1 MSAVTELWAT
11 SFEQALSRLGPS
23 EGGDAGAAA
32 RAKEGLG
39 SFLSSLPPGYTEQTS
54 PEDAAV
60 DWLEL
65 SSLLGHRPASEGLHA
80 DDGSTATSI
89 TRAVASHASE
99 PAGSAPPARPA
110 PPAGLEGHASRLV
123 LCPCRPGA
131 PGDFRLRRVG
141 LARVELSSFL
151 PVVESFGLAVVEA
164 VPWHFHFGS
173 GRPDAFV
180 DDIGLR
186 VDTPVMEPGGF
197 DPAQSGPRL
206 VDALEAVLG
215 GGGELG
221 PLNRLVVGAGLD
233 WREVALLGAYCA
245 YRRIIGGQ
253 WATEAADGMEDAL
266 VAFPSSAAA
275 VVRLF
280 IALLGPGSDLP
291 ADEARS
297 ALLEALTGVPDL
309 EHDRALHEL
318 VTLVEATT
326 RSNWALRR
334 DTIALKIASG
344 SVPFLPAPVPL
355 TETFV
360 WCRWFEALHVRF
372 GRVARGGI
380 RWSDRDTDLRSE
392 VLSLARAQVKKNSLI
407 VPTGAKG
414 AFVLRKEALG
424 KHELGRSA
432 YSAFIEAMLDVTD
445 NIVDGQVVRP
455 DGVVC
460 RDADD
465 PYLVVAPDKGTAHF
479 SDLAN
484 LISVRRGF
492 WLGDA
497 FASGGSSGYDHKSLA
512 ITARGAWVAVRR
524 HFRALGMDA
533 QHDQLRVVGVGDMSG
548 DVFGNGMLQSRSICL
563 VAAFDHRHIFVDPAP
578 GPERSYQERLR
589 LSQLE
594 TSSWADYDM
603 AAASRGAAVYSR
615 HAKKVELSPQACGA
629 LGVVGPG
636 TMSPPELVKAVLEAQ
651 VDLIF
656 FGGIGTFVKAPSE
669 TDIEVDDRANDDV
682 RVNADQLR
690 ARVVAEGANL
700 AMTQAAR
707 TSYSRRGGRVDT
719 DFIDN
724 AGGVAMSDREVNL
737 KILLSMALASDR
749 LAPAARDGVLAG
761 SAEEVADDV
770 LAQVEQSVVALDRAA
785 GSSAAELP
793 AIEALMADLARAGL
807 LDVEVE
813 DLPDGEELARRRQ
826 AGAGLSRPELAVL
839 LAYARSELARS
850 TEPSPLAG
858 YETTRSCA
866 TGYFPLGARQAYAD
880 LVPAHPLYRQLV
892 SSELADE
899 VIVRMGA
906 VWAHE
911 VAAET
916 GRQLWE
922 AAAAYWAARE
932 VLSAAPLFEEVDRV
946 AWSVSTEAET
956 AMRDSLSSGLG
967 RLARWYLTRLGPFD
981 PGVVISSDRPFVA
994 GLSAAYPF
1002 GAGSPSGGPF
1012 DDRPLAAALVALGL
1026 PEEVAARLAQ
1036 LVRDAAVGELA
1047 EAARASER
1055 EVGPVAS
1062 AYAAVEEGLSLV
1074 GLERALSRRD
1084 TSDLWER
1091 WELDLLAD
1099 DLARSRVVAVTRSL
1113 QSHPDFAGAD
1123 AARHWLA
1130 VRPGPLAHARDL
1142 IDHLGP
1148 EPGAKGPGAKKV
1160 GADLSLP
1167 LLALTLRA
1175 LGEAV
1180 RA

>member
-1 MSAVTELWAT
+1 M
-11 SFEQALSRLGPS
+11 
-23 EGGDAGAAA
+23 
-32 RAKEGLG
+32 
-39 SFLSSLPPGYTEQTS
+39 
-54 PEDAAV
+54 
-60 DWLEL
+60 
-65 SSLLGHRPASEGLHA
+65 
-80 DDGSTATSI
+80 
-89 TRAVASHASE
+89 
-99 PAGSAPPARPA
+99 
-110 PPAGLEGHASRLV
+110 
-123 LCPCRPGA
+123 
-131 PGDFRLRRVG
+131 
-141 LARVELSSFL
+141 
-151 PVVESFGLAVVEA
+151 
-164 VPWHFHFGS
+164 
-173 GRPDAFV
+173 
-180 DDIGLR
+180 
-186 VDTPVMEPGGF
+186 
-197 DPAQSGPRL
+197 
-206 VDALEAVLG
+206 
-215 GGGELG
+215 
-221 PLNRLVVGAGLD
+221 
-233 WREVALLGAYCA
+233 
-245 YRRIIGGQ
+245 
-253 WATEAADGMEDAL
+253 
-266 VAFPSSAAA
+266 
-275 VVRLF
+275 
-280 IALLGPGSDLP
+280 
-291 ADEARS
+291 
-297 ALLEALTGVPDL
+297 
-309 EHDRALHEL
+309 
-318 VTLVEATT
+318 EATT
-326 RSNWALRR
+326 RSNWAFRR

-344 SVPFLPAPVPL
+344 SVPFLPAPLPL

-360 WCRWFEALHVRF
+360 WCPWFEALHVRF

-380 RWSDRDTDLRSE
+380 RWSDRHADLRSE
-392 VLSLARAQVKKNSLI
+392 VLGLARAQVKKNSLI

-414 AFVLRKEALG
+414 AFVLRKEAVA

-432 YSAFIEAMLDVTD
+432 YSAFIEALLDVTD
-445 NIVDGQVVRP
+445 NIVGGKVVRP

-460 RDADD
+460 RDGDD

-484 LISVRRGF
+484 SISVRRGF

-497 FASGGSSGYDHKSLA
+497 FASGGSSGYDHKALA

-563 VAAFDHRHIFVDPAP
+563 IAAFDHRHIFVDPAP
-578 GPERSYQERLR
+578 DPGRSYEERLR
-589 LSQLE
+589 LSRLE
-594 TSSWADYDM
+594 DSSWADYDM

-636 TMSPPELVKAVLEAQ
+636 TLSPPELVKAVLEAQ

-656 FGGIGTFVKAPSE
+656 FGGIGTFVKAPAE

-682 RVNADQLR
+682 RVNVDQLR

-737 KILLSMALASDR
+737 KILLGLAVGSGR
-749 LAPAARDGVLAG
+749 LTPAARDEILAG
-761 SAEEVADDV
+761 SAGEVADAV

-793 AIEALMADLARAGL
+793 AFEALMDDLARAGL

-813 DLPDGEELARRRQ
+813 DLPDDEELARRKQ

-850 TEPSPLAG
+850 IEPSPLAG
-858 YETTRSCA
+858 YETTRSCV
-866 TGYFPLGARQAYAD
+866 TGYFPPGPRQAYAD
-880 LVPAHPLYRQLV
+880 LIPEHPLYRQLV

-899 VIVRMGA
+899 VMARMGA

-932 VLSAAPLFEEVDRV
+932 VLGAAPLFDEVDKV
-946 AWSVSTEAET
+946 AWTVSTEAET
-956 AMRDSLSSGLG
+956 AIRDSLSAGLG
-967 RLARWYLTRLGPFD
+967 RLARWYLTRPGPVD
-981 PGVVISSDRPFVA
+981 PGAVISSDRPLVA
-994 GLSAAYPF
+994 GLDAAYSLD
-1002 GAGSPSGGPF
+1002 GAYPLDGPPSGGPF
-1012 DDRPLAAALVALGL
+1012 DDRPLAATLAALGA
-1026 PEEVAARLAQ
+1026 PEEVAGRVAQ

-1055 EVGPVAS
+1055 EVGPVSS
-1062 AYAAVEEGLSLV
+1062 AYAALEEGLSLV
-1074 GLERALSRRD
+1074 GLERALNGRD

-1099 DLARSRVVAVTRSL
+1099 DLARSRVVAVTRAL
-1113 QSHPDFAGAD
+1113 QSHPDIAGAE
-1123 AARHWLA
+1123 AARQWLA
-1130 VRPGPLAHARDL
+1130 QRPGPLAHTLDL
-1142 IDHLGP
+1142 IDQL
-1148 EPGAKGPGAKKV
+1148 EPVTGAKGAGAKGPGGKRV
-1160 GADLSLP
+1160 GANLSLA